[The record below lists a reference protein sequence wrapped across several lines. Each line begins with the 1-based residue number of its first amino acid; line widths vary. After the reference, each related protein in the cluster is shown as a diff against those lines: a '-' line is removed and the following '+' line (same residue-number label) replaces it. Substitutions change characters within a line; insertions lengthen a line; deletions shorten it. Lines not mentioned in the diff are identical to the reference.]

1 MSVNGDSNRSE
12 LHSPLEPQD
21 TLSLMTDT
29 GNELPLQELEPLD
42 PAAGVAPEAIEAA
55 VASQMQ
61 SMSAGPSAG
70 LPSPAFNPRCT
81 DKSSY
86 KFLMCGVL
94 MLLGCTMPFSA
105 DLDLAGY
112 KTISG
117 AFFTFIA
124 IGMVWTWWSAIH
136 HNRATSSSL
145 KWIGLCMFPLLTQ
158 TMNLINF
165 DAAAASLQ
173 ALSMKWV
180 EGLPELE
187 KGYGIG
193 RLFAD
198 MGTGLGKDVDTA
210 PAAAAR
216 CEMFFRSFGT
226 GRFFVFLGAFLTE
239 IYFILGIVGGAKKN
253 KEQKAA
259 RQAQAGDRKRR

>member
-1 MSVNGDSNRSE
+1 
-12 LHSPLEPQD
+12 
-21 TLSLMTDT
+21 MTDT
-29 GNELPLQELEPLD
+29 GNDIPLQDLEPLD

-55 VASQMQ
+55 VAAQMQ
-61 SMSAGPSAG
+61 SFQQGPSAG

-105 DLDLAGY
+105 DLNLAGY

-117 AFFTFIA
+117 AFFTFLA

-136 HNRATSSSL
+136 HNRATSASM
-145 KWIGLCMFPLLTQ
+145 KWIGLCMFPLLAQ
-158 TMNLINF
+158 VMNLINF
-165 DAAAASLQ
+165 DAAKASTD
-173 ALSMKWV
+173 AIANGFV
-180 EGLPELE
+180 HGLPALTD
-187 KGYGIG
+187 GYTLSN
-193 RLFAD
+193 LFSD
-198 MGTGLGKDVDTA
+198 MGTGLGKDIDTA
-210 PAAAAR
+210 PQAAAR

-226 GRFFVFLGAFLTE
+226 GRFFVLLGALLTE
-239 IYFILGIVGGAKKN
+239 VYFILGVVGGAKKI

-259 RQAQAGDRKRR
+259 RQAQAAGDRKRR

>member
-1 MSVNGDSNRSE
+1 
-12 LHSPLEPQD
+12 
-21 TLSLMTDT
+21 MTDT

-105 DLDLAGY
+105 DLNLAGY

-165 DAAAASLQ
+165 DAAAASVQ

-180 EGLPELE
+180 EGLPALNNIVHLDASGNQTG
-187 KGYGIG
+187 GYGLG
-193 RLFAD
+193 TLFSD
-198 MGTGLGKDVDTA
+198 MITGLGKDVDTA
-210 PAAAAR
+210 PAAAKR

-226 GRFFVFLGAFLTE
+226 GRFFVFLGALLTE
-239 IYFILGIVGGAKKN
+239 IYFILGIIGGAKKN

>member
-1 MSVNGDSNRSE
+1 
-12 LHSPLEPQD
+12 
-21 TLSLMTDT
+21 MTDT

-55 VASQMQ
+55 VAAQMQ
-61 SMSAGPSAG
+61 NMSSQGPSAG
-70 LPSPAFNPRCT
+70 LPSPAYNPRCT

-112 KTISG
+112 KTVSG

-136 HNRATSSSL
+136 HARATSASV
-145 KWIGLCMFPLLTQ
+145 KWIGLCMFPLLAQ
-158 TMNLINF
+158 AMNLINF
-165 DAAAASLQ
+165 DAAGASQAALN
-173 ALSMKWV
+173 AGWV
-180 EGLPELE
+180 KGLPALAE
-187 KGYGIG
+187 GYGLG
-193 RLFAD
+193 TLFSD
-198 MGTGLGKDVDTA
+198 MGTGLGKDLDTA

-226 GRFFVFLGAFLTE
+226 GRFFVFLGALLTE
-239 IYFILGIVGGAKKN
+239 VYFILGVFGGVKKN

-259 RQAQAGDRKRR
+259 RQAQAAGDRKRR

>member
-1 MSVNGDSNRSE
+1 
-12 LHSPLEPQD
+12 
-21 TLSLMTDT
+21 MTDT

-105 DLDLAGY
+105 DLNLAGY

-165 DAAAASLQ
+165 DAFKASTDAISL
-173 ALSMKWV
+173 KWV
-180 EGLPELE
+180 GFLPQLSE
-187 KGYGIG
+187 GYGISN
-193 RLFAD
+193 LFAD
-198 MGTGLGKDVDTA
+198 MGTGLGKDG
-210 PAAAAR
+210 AALQAAER

-226 GRFFVFLGAFLTE
+226 GRFFVFLGALLTE

-259 RQAQAGDRKRR
+259 RQAQAGKRR

>member
-1 MSVNGDSNRSE
+1 
-12 LHSPLEPQD
+12 
-21 TLSLMTDT
+21 MTDAA
-29 GNELPLQELEPLD
+29 NDNPLQELEPLD

-55 VASQMQ
+55 VSAQMQ
-61 SMSAGPSAG
+61 SFQQGPSAG

-112 KTISG
+112 KTVSG

-136 HNRATSSSL
+136 HARATSASV
-145 KWIGLCMFPLLTQ
+145 KWIGLCMFPLLAQ
-158 TMNLINF
+158 AMNFINF
-165 DAAAASLQ
+165 DAAAASAT
-173 ALSMKWV
+173 ALGQGWV
-180 EGLPELE
+180 KGLPTLE
-187 KGYGIG
+187 EGYGLG
-193 RLFAD
+193 KLFSD
-198 MGTGLGKDVDTA
+198 MGTGLGKDLDTA

-226 GRFFVFLGAFLTE
+226 GRFFVLLGALLTE
-239 IYFILGIVGGAKKN
+239 VYFILGVFGGVKKN

-259 RQAQAGDRKRR
+259 RQAQSAGDRKRR